1 MHEHFQNSE
10 KMDAVKNPYIAGLKG
25 RVQNNLSG
33 FLRVLLVAWLVFL
46 QVGLILVL
54 PFMLKT
60 FTVYIYIVLEIASA
74 IVILKL
80 VNESGS
86 PSYKIAW
93 ICIVLIL
100 PISGHLMYIL
110 WGKSGTKNKLNRK
123 IMSIIQ
129 EGHKYAKET
138 TDVQEFYRKRPQQ
151 ARMSKYLS
159 EEGFPLYK
167 NNHITYFS
175 MAEDAFEKMFEDID
189 SAKHFILINFFIV
202 AEGGL
207 WDQMHEILL
216 RKRKEGVE
224 IKFMY
229 DDFGASIRTGKYFSQ
244 RLMEEGIEVR
254 IFNPI
259 HKYTDKLYMNFRSHQ
274 KIVVIDGNIG
284 YTGGFNLADEY
295 ANLVQRFGVWKDNG
309 IRIEGEGVYGMT
321 QTFLS
326 MWEVCGLK
334 SELDYSRYMPTKQF
348 SENDVYCHMVYDG
361 PANNPSNPIEN
372 LYQQM
377 IDRAES
383 YVYIMTPYLIIEK
396 NLVDALTTAAQSGV
410 DVRIITPGIPD
421 KKGVKRLTEYNY
433 GELLKYGVRIFEYE
447 PGFVHA
453 KTIINESSGI
463 VGTANMDY
471 RSFYLHY
478 ENVVWISDQG
488 TVNTIR
494 DDFDKTLKE
503 CREISL
509 EEWRNRPIYLKLY
522 QHVLNLFATLM

>member
-46 QVGLILVL
+46 HFCLILVL

-207 WDQMHEILL
+207 WYKMNDILFCKL
-216 RKRKEGVE
+216 KEG
-224 IKFMY
+224 
-229 DDFGASIRTGKYFSQ
+229 
-244 RLMEEGIEVR
+244 L
-254 IFNPI
+254 
-259 HKYTDKLYMNFRSHQ
+259 
-274 KIVVIDGNIG
+274 
-284 YTGGFNLADEY
+284 
-295 ANLVQRFGVWKDNG
+295 
-309 IRIEGEGVYGMT
+309 
-321 QTFLS
+321 
-326 MWEVCGLK
+326 
-334 SELDYSRYMPTKQF
+334 
-348 SENDVYCHMVYDG
+348 
-361 PANNPSNPIEN
+361 
-372 LYQQM
+372 
-377 IDRAES
+377 
-383 YVYIMTPYLIIEK
+383 
-396 NLVDALTTAAQSGV
+396 
-410 DVRIITPGIPD
+410 
-421 KKGVKRLTEYNY
+421 
-433 GELLKYGVRIFEYE
+433 
-447 PGFVHA
+447 
-453 KTIINESSGI
+453 
-463 VGTANMDY
+463 
-471 RSFYLHY
+471 
-478 ENVVWISDQG
+478 
-488 TVNTIR
+488 
-494 DDFDKTLKE
+494 
-503 CREISL
+503 
-509 EEWRNRPIYLKLY
+509 
-522 QHVLNLFATLM
+522 

>member
-10 KMDAVKNPYIAGLKG
+10 RTDGAKHHYISGLKG

-33 FLRVLLVAWLVFL
+33 FLRVLLVAWLVML
-46 QVGLILVL
+46 QIGLILVL
-54 PFMLKT
+54 PFMLKN
-60 FTVYIYIVLEIASA
+60 FTVYIYIMLEIASA

-100 PISGHLMYIL
+100 PISGHIMYML
-110 WGKSGTKNKLNRK
+110 WGKSGKKNKLNRR
-123 IMSIIQ
+123 IMNIIE
-129 EGHKYAKET
+129 EGHQFAEET
-138 TDVQEFYRKRPQQ
+138 TDVRAFYEKRPQH
-151 ARMSKYLS
+151 ARMSKYMS
-159 EEGFPLYK
+159 KEGFPLYK
-167 NNHITYFS
+167 NNEITYFP
-175 MAEDAFEKMFEDID
+175 MGEDAFEKMFEDLE
-189 SAKHFILINFFIV
+189 AAEHFILINFFIV
-202 AEGGL
+202 AEGAL

-216 RKRKEGVE
+216 RKKKQGVE

-229 DDFGASIRTGKYFSQ
+229 DDFGATIRTNKYFSQ
-244 RLMEEGIEVR
+244 KLKNEGIEVR

-259 HKYTDKLYMNFRSHQ
+259 HKYTEKLYMNFRSHQ

-295 ANLVQRFGVWKDNG
+295 ANLVQRFGTWKDNG

-321 QTFLS
+321 QIFLS

-334 SELDYSRYMPTKQF
+334 SEIDYSRYMPTKKF
-348 SENDVYCHMVYDG
+348 PENDVYCHIVADG

-383 YVYIMTPYLIIEK
+383 YLYIMTPYLIIEK
-396 NLVDALTTAAQSGV
+396 NMVDALATAARSGV
-410 DVRIITPGIPD
+410 DVRVITPGIPD

-433 GELLKYGVRIFEYE
+433 GELLKAGVRVFEYA
-447 PGFVHA
+447 PGFIHA
-453 KTIINESSGI
+453 KTIINESCSI
-463 VGTANMDY
+463 IGTANMDY

-478 ENVVWISDQG
+478 ENIAWISDQD
-488 TVNTIR
+488 TVGVIR
-494 DDFDKTLKE
+494 QDFDKTFQE
-503 CREISL
+503 CREVSL
-509 EEWRNRPIYLKLY
+509 EEWRKRPFYLKLY